1 MVTVESALLR
11 GSFFG
16 RVDLKPA
23 PELPERGE
31 LVYGVWSLTRGA
43 ETEAV
48 WSGVCGL
55 GWWHSLEVLK
65 LEVKGKQK
73 ASWAGDCSSCTLMAV
88 EIDKYPQ
95 CLALPWFSVPY
106 KSVPVKS
113 TLRWWSSGF
122 YGFCLCSGN
131 SFLG

>member
-1 MVTVESALLR
+1 ME
-11 GSFFG
+11 
-16 RVDLKPA
+16 DPQ
-23 PELPERGE
+23 
-31 LVYGVWSLTRGA
+31 GA
-43 ETEAV
+43 ERLKLF
-48 WSGVCGL
+48 GVCGL
-55 GWWHSLEVLK
+55 GCWHALEVLN

-73 ASWAGDCSSCTLMAV
+73 ASWASDCSSRTLMAV

-122 YGFCLCSGN
+122 YGVCLLSGN
-131 SFLG
+131 SSLG